1 MMAPSAGPEVQ
12 ASLTQAKTEQKP
24 IKIEMSIPN
33 PEMVQLIERISINY
47 LGLTVIYYLILYE
60 IWLFLISIVIFKG
73 YTEH

>member
-60 IWLFLISIVIFKG
+60 I
-73 YTEH
+73 